1 MNTNV
6 GTREEWLAARI
17 ELLGREKELTRLS
30 DELAKQRRELPRVRI
45 EQDWEFETTSGKKT
59 LAELFDG
66 RSQLIVYHFMHG
78 PNTPEGCTG
87 CTFATDSFDG
97 TIAHLNAH
105 DVTFVLASRSP
116 LEVLQAYKSR
126 MGWDIPWVSSAGTDF
141 NRYFSAWTEED
152 RRNGTGWNFGSPGG
166 ASVDVVNDQE
176 LMALSIFVLEDGV
189 VYHTYTCYDRGTD
202 ALNTAWQLLD
212 RTPKGRDEGA
222 VPGWPLR
229 HDEYRSGNGA
239 TVPRT
244 ILRFGRRLDR
254 APDRTPDR

>member
-1 MNTNV
+1 
-6 GTREEWLAARI
+6 
-17 ELLGREKELTRLS
+17 
-30 DELAKQRRELPRVRI
+30 
-45 EQDWEFETTSGKKT
+45 
-59 LAELFDG
+59 
-66 RSQLIVYHFMHG
+66 
-78 PNTPEGCTG
+78 
-87 CTFATDSFDG
+87 
-97 TIAHLNAH
+97 
-105 DVTFVLASRSP
+105 
-116 LEVLQAYKSR
+116 